1 MHLRKTI
8 GMLAVCALAL
18 AACGDDDDDADSAT
32 AAESTPTA
40 ESSTAAGSAPAET
53 SAPAESSA
61 AESSAPA
68 ETSAPAESST
78 AAESSA
84 PSGGDNPLAE
94 FGEDPSAAD
103 PALVE
108 KALGPVEPSAPESWN
123 IVLAAIARADQNPDQ
138 ATIDKALECWK
149 EQSCDTGSGGDL
161 VMGYADGGGDTVNV
175 WRSVS
180 HMEAILQAL
189 SYPEIGKIVSQ
200 AANFDADPEV
210 HANGVRFLVQSG
222 VDFIVGYPDV
232 GAALAGAV
240 SEAEAAGIP
249 YLSFSAGYVG
259 LPGQEGALTPGED
272 YTAVIG
278 EDLCALG
285 ESFADVLNT
294 GVESGEVAMLGGTP
308 GNALTLGWQRCATA
322 ALADGIDLVN
332 APANENSTTGDT
344 YWVNTM
350 ALDAVRGLLTTNP
363 EIKGWAYEYSDG
375 LYTAL
380 QAYDELGIPVQN
392 LTVALRT
399 DEQTLFCDWA
409 ERNEPTYNI
418 WYSAGGNFQSRVA
431 VTAAML
437 KLQGAE
443 IPGEVRVPHVMRQ
456 VTAADCNPDRVN
468 EVVSGTSLAP
478 DSVLAEMFAG

>member
-1 MHLRKTI
+1 MHVRRTFGVIAL
-8 GMLAVCALAL
+8 LAMTAAAFGPAAEATTEPPDGSL
-18 AACGDDDDDADSAT
+18 AAY
-32 AAESTPTA
+32 
-40 ESSTAAGSAPAET
+40 
-53 SAPAESSA
+53 
-61 AESSAPA
+61 
-68 ETSAPAESST
+68 
-78 AAESSA
+78 
-84 PSGGDNPLAE
+84 
-94 FGEDPSAAD
+94 GEDPSAAD

-108 KALGPVEPSAPESWN
+108 KALGPVEPSAPDSWD
-123 IVLAAIARADQNPDQ
+123 IVLAAIARAHQDLDQ
-138 ATIDKALECWK
+138 ATIDKALECWSN
-149 EQSCDTGSGGDL
+149 QSCDTGTGGEL
-161 VMGYADGGGDTVNV
+161 AMGYADGGGDTVNV

-189 SYPEIGKIVSQ
+189 TYPEIGSIVST
-200 AANFDADPEV
+200 AANFNQDPEV
-210 HANGVRFLVQSG
+210 HANDVRFLIQSG

-232 GAALAGAV
+232 GIALAGAV

-259 LPGQEGALTPGED
+259 LPGQEGALVPGED

-285 ESFADVLNT
+285 ESFAEVLNS
-294 GVESGEVAMLGGTP
+294 GVGSGEVGMLGGTP
-308 GNALTLGWQRCATA
+308 GNALSLGWQQCAIA

-332 APANENSTTGDT
+332 PPANENSTTGDT

-363 EIKGWAYEYSDG
+363 DIKGWAYEYSDG

-409 ERNEPTYNI
+409 ERAEPTYNI

-437 KLQGAE
+437 ALQDADV
-443 IPGEVRVPHVMRQ
+443 PGEIVVPHVMRE
-456 VTAADCNPDRVN
+456 VSEADCNPDRVN
-468 EVVSGTSLAP
+468 AVVSGASLVP
-478 DSVLAEMFAG
+478 DSVLAQMFAA

>member
-1 MHLRKTI
+1 MYLKRTFGVI
-8 GMLAVCALAL
+8 ALLAM
-18 AACGDDDDDADSAT
+18 T
-32 AAESTPTA
+32 AATL
-40 ESSTAAGSAPAET
+40 G
-53 SAPAESSA
+53 SA
-61 AESSAPA
+61 AEATTEPAGSS
-68 ETSAPAESST
+68 
-78 AAESSA
+78 
-84 PSGGDNPLAE
+84 LAE
-94 FGEDPSAAD
+94 YGEDPSAAD
-103 PALVE
+103 PTLVE
-108 KALGPVEPSAPESWN
+108 KALGPVEPSAPESWD
-123 IVLAAIARADQNPDQ
+123 IVLAAIARADQDLDQ
-138 ATIDKALECWK
+138 ATIDKALECWSN
-149 EQSCDTGSGGDL
+149 QSCDTGTGGEL

-189 SYPEIGKIVSQ
+189 TYPEIGSIVST
-200 AANFDADPEV
+200 AADFNQDPEV
-210 HANGVRFLVQSG
+210 HANDVRFLIQSG

-232 GAALAGAV
+232 GIALAGAV

-259 LPGQEGALTPGED
+259 LPGQEGALVPGED

-294 GVESGEVAMLGGTP
+294 GVGGGEVAMLGGTP
-308 GNALTLGWQRCATA
+308 GNALSLGWQQCATA
-322 ALADGIDLVN
+322 ALADGVDLVN
-332 APANENSTTGDT
+332 PPADENTTTGDT

-363 EIKGWAYEYSDG
+363 DIRGWAYEYSDG

-380 QAYDELGIPVQN
+380 QAYDELGIPVQD

-409 ERNEPTYNI
+409 ERAEPTYNI

-431 VTAAML
+431 VTTAML
-437 KLQGAE
+437 ALQDAAV
-443 IPGEVRVPHVMRQ
+443 PGEVVVPHVMRQ
-456 VTAADCNPDRVN
+456 VTDADCNPDRVN
-468 EVVSGTSLAP
+468 AVVSGTSLVP
-478 DSVLAEMFAG
+478 DSVLAEMFGG

>member
-1 MHLRKTI
+1 MYLKRTFGVI
-8 GMLAVCALAL
+8 ALLAM
-18 AACGDDDDDADSAT
+18 T
-32 AAESTPTA
+32 AATL
-40 ESSTAAGSAPAET
+40 G
-53 SAPAESSA
+53 SA
-61 AESSAPA
+61 AEATTEPAGSS
-68 ETSAPAESST
+68 
-78 AAESSA
+78 
-84 PSGGDNPLAE
+84 LAE
-94 FGEDPSAAD
+94 YGEDPSAAD
-103 PALVE
+103 PTLVE
-108 KALGPVEPSAPESWN
+108 KALGPVEPSAPESWD
-123 IVLAAIARADQNPDQ
+123 IVLAAIARADQDLDQ
-138 ATIDKALECWK
+138 ATIDKALECWSN
-149 EQSCDTGSGGDL
+149 QSCDTGTGGEL

-189 SYPEIGKIVSQ
+189 TYPEIGSIVST
-200 AANFDADPEV
+200 AADFNQDPEV
-210 HANGVRFLVQSG
+210 HANDVRFLIQSG

-232 GAALAGAV
+232 GIALAGAV

-259 LPGQEGALTPGED
+259 LPGQEGALVPGED

-294 GVESGEVAMLGGTP
+294 GVGGGEVAMLGGTP
-308 GNALTLGWQRCATA
+308 GNALSLGWQQCATA
-322 ALADGIDLVN
+322 ALADGVDLVN
-332 APANENSTTGDT
+332 PPADENTTTGDT

-363 EIKGWAYEYSDG
+363 DIRGWAYEYSDG

-380 QAYDELGIPVQN
+380 QAYDELGIPVQD

-409 ERNEPTYNI
+409 ERAEPTYNI

-431 VTAAML
+431 VTTAML
-437 KLQGAE
+437 ALQDAAV
-443 IPGEVRVPHVMRQ
+443 PGEVVVPHVMRQ
-456 VTAADCNPDRVN
+456 VTDADCNPDRVN
-468 EVVSGTSLAP
+468 AVVSGTSLVP
-478 DSVLAEMFAG
+478 DNVLAEMFGG